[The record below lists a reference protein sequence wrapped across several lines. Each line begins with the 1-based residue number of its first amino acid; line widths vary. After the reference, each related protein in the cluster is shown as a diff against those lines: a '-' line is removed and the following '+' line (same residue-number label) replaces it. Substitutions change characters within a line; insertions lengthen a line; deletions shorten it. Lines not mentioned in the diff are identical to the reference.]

1 MRMHDLIVEQINYML
16 EDNEELPLIVN
27 NTLIDL
33 QSILNLIIKLQCGI
47 ENYNENRF
55 EVTLSQFEF
64 EDIGDI

>member
-1 MRMHDLIVEQINYML
+1 MHDLIVEQINYML
-16 EDNEELPLIVN
+16 EDYEELPLIVN
-27 NTLIDL
+27 NTLMDL

-47 ENYNENRF
+47 ENYKENRF